1 MIIPTQEEI
10 AMAAAEGR
18 LLDMI
23 FKDSWRHD
31 TYAYSQVLIS
41 AHQAKDINLRA
52 LLPFPE
58 EPAYS
63 NHELYVGL
71 GILLPALGAIALNCD
86 DLLELMA
93 GAIHQ
98 EDPMLS
104 HLVFTESMKWCQAA
118 SNRPVELLQLI
129 ESGAPLA
136 RRFHCLQVCISAGLS
151 VDPTL
156 FTAKGIEFLQI
167 GDAPERAQA
176 ARAFCNLSSG
186 TLATNADLS
195 NAVSSVI
202 EREAE
207 PSVRDALLAMAIAW
221 LKDASADSQLSVLRL
236 VERAAAPVRL
246 EAKRAVGQALL
257 AGADAYSFQVRN
269 DLLALVASGQPEDEI
284 VNLLDIVLSQ
294 FIKFGDV
301 ALARGIVERLIV
313 TEPGVPLNRFDSV
326 VHELECGDD
335 SRLSEWVVAWL
346 QSGSLALCLSLRS
359 GLLQGSEERTFAFDF
374 ARTPDLLE
382 SDYLFIARKAIGTFL
397 SKPLFAASLVVSLMR
412 SATGATLR
420 ALENL
425 LFDPILINYSGLGSD
440 YLNEIAANPADMA
453 SQAVQRVM
461 AELQRYLDGLGDA
474 HIRELQPS
482 ERQRQLEHDLRNEKM
497 QSEMVEARK
506 GSIFSSLVS
515 EKVLLYGTGMASW
528 IPEFARAQDD
538 ASEQAAPMRRM
549 EQSLATVQ
557 HTFQIP
563 RQSVLDPTTLELT
576 VFTFLLEPRS
586 Q

>member
-1 MIIPTQEEI
+1 MTIPTQEEI

>member
-1 MIIPTQEEI
+1 MTIPTQEEI

-549 EQSLATVQ
+549 EQSLAT
-557 HTFQIP
+557 FQIP

>member
-1 MIIPTQEEI
+1 MTIPTQEEI
-10 AMAAAEGR
+10 AIAAAEGR
-18 LLDMI
+18 LLDII
-23 FKDSWRHD
+23 FKDRWRHD
-31 TYAYSQVLIS
+31 TDAYSQVLIS
-41 AHQAKDINLRA
+41 AHQAKEINLRA
-52 LLPFPE
+52 LLPLPE
-58 EPAYS
+58 APAYS
-63 NHELYVGL
+63 NHELYLGL
-71 GILLPALGAIALNCD
+71 GILVPALGAIALNCE

-93 GAIHQ
+93 GAVHQ
-98 EDPMLS
+98 EDPMLN
-104 HLVFTESMKWCQAA
+104 HLVFTESMKWCQAEFH
-118 SNRPVELLQLI
+118 RPVELLHLI

-156 FTAKGIEFLQI
+156 FTTKGIEFLQI
-167 GDAPERAQA
+167 GDAQERAQA

-186 TLATNADLS
+186 TLGTNVDLS

-221 LKDASADSQLSVLRL
+221 LKDASADSQLSVLKL
-236 VERAAAPVRL
+236 VERAAAPIRL

-257 AGADAYSFQVRN
+257 AGADAYSLQVRN
-269 DLLALVASGQPEDEI
+269 DLLTLVASGQPEDEI

-301 ALARGIVERLIV
+301 VLARGVVERLIA
-313 TEPGVPLNRFDSV
+313 TDPGVPFDHFDSV
-326 VHELECGDD
+326 VHELESGDD
-335 SRLSEWVVAWL
+335 SRLSEWVVSWL
-346 QSGSLALCLSLRS
+346 RSGSLALCLSLRS
-359 GLLQGSEERTFAFDF
+359 GLLQGSEERMFAFDF
-374 ARTPDLLE
+374 ARMPDLLE
-382 SDYLFIARKAIGTFL
+382 SDYPFIARKAIGTFL
-397 SKPLFAASLVVSLMR
+397 AKPLFAASLVVCMMR

-440 YLNEIAANPADMA
+440 YLNEIAENPADLA

-461 AELQRYLDGLGDA
+461 AALRGYLDGLGDA

-497 QSEMVEARK
+497 QNDMAEARK
-506 GSIFSSLVS
+506 RSIFSSLVN
-515 EKVLLYGTGMASW
+515 EKVLLYGTGMACW
-528 IPEFARAQDD
+528 IAEFPQAQND
-538 ASEQAAPMRRM
+538 ANDQVAPMRRM

-557 HTFQIP
+557 HTFHLP

-576 VFTFLLEPRS
+576 IFTFLLEPRS